1 MYSSRV
7 YKKDRG
13 NQMSDKEKIK
23 ELEDKIEKLE
33 NEVASIRDY
42 IDMKE
47 EYLENFP
54 SASETVN

>member
-1 MYSSRV
+1 MYQKEIV
-7 YKKDRG
+7 
-13 NQMSDKEKIK
+13 NNMNDKEKIK

-47 EYLENFP
+47 DYLEDFP

>member
-1 MYSSRV
+1 
-7 YKKDRG
+7 
-13 NQMSDKEKIK
+13 MSDKEKIK
-23 ELEDKIEKLE
+23 ELEDMIEKLE

-47 EYLENFP
+47 DYLENFP